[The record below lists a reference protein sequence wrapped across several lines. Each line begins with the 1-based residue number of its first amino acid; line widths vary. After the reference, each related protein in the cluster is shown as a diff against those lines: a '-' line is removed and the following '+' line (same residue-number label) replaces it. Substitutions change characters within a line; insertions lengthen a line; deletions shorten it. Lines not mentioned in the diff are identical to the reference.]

1 MQGAVWSVLSCLP
14 FFRPRK
20 ENHAEVAE
28 LEEAE
33 DQVEASR
40 TTLGP
45 AASSIEG
52 RSRNEIWKYEL
63 RQLGMKEISER

>member
-1 MQGAVWSVLSCLP
+1 MLSGLP
-14 FFRPRK
+14 FFGLRK

-40 TTLGP
+40 ATFGP
-45 AASSIEG
+45 ATSTIEG
-52 RSRNEIWKYEL
+52 RSRNEIWRYEL
-63 RQLGMKEISER
+63 RQLGTKEISVR